1 MRKIMFGGTAVV
13 AVTAALTAATPA
25 GAASQTLAAWE
36 MNEAK
41 GATVL
46 VDSSGHGYN
55 GHIGAAVTPGGGV
68 HYFDLRKHNGVPPAP
83 EHLDTVP
90 DKAGLSPGT
99 RNYAVTLR
107 LKWAA
112 PTVDVNLIQKGQ
124 GAARG
129 WKVESS
135 GGWVR
140 CQFLGTSGNATIKS
154 IDFPSKYSRPG
165 ANKKWH
171 VVTCARTAKTL
182 SLTIDGHLIGTKT
195 RATGNIVNNW
205 PVSIAGKTKCDNVK
219 VTCDYWSGWIDY
231 IHITTS

>member
-1 MRKIMFGGTAVV
+1 MRKTMLGGTAAI
-13 AVTAALTAATPA
+13 AVTTALATATPA
-25 GAASQTLAAWE
+25 GAASRTIAAWE
-36 MNEAK
+36 MNEPK

-55 GHIGAAVTPGGGV
+55 GHIGAAVTPNGSS

-83 EHLDTVP
+83 EHLDTVA

-99 RNYAVTLR
+99 RNYAITLR
-107 LKWAA
+107 LKWTA
-112 PTVDVNLIQKGQ
+112 PLVDVNLIQKGQ

-135 GGWVR
+135 GGYVR
-140 CQFLGTSGNATIKS
+140 CQFLGTQGNATIKS
-154 IDFPSKYSRPG
+154 IDFSSPYKRPG
-165 ANKKWH
+165 KNTQWH
-171 VVTCARTAKTL
+171 IVTCARTGKTV

-195 RATGNIVNNW
+195 HATGNIVNDW

-219 VTCDYWSGWIDY
+219 VTCDYWSGSIDY